1 MLEIINTVVEEPILE
16 EIRASVAIGL
26 EVDETTD
33 VAINH
38 QLDLH
43 VRQVCS
49 IKVQII

>member
-16 EIRASVAIGL
+16 EIRTSVAIGL

-33 VAINH
+33 VGVNR

-43 VRQVCS
+43 VRCV
-49 IKVQII
+49 